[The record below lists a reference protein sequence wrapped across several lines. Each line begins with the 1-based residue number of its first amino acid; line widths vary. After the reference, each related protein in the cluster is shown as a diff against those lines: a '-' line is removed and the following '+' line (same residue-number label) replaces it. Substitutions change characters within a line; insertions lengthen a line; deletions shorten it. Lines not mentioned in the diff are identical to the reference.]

1 MSAIVFTVAEV
12 CVLSAFATQL
22 FRKRAVLRPVYAR
35 TTR

>member
-12 CVLSAFATQL
+12 CVVFAFATQL
-22 FRKRAVLRPVYAR
+22 FRKRAVLRLAHAR